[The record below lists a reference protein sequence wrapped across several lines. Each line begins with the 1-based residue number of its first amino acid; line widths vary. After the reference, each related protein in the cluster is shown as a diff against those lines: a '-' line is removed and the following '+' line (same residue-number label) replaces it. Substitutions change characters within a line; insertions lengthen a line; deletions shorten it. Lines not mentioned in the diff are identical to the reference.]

1 MIEQDLI
8 DLGFKRED
16 ILDVESNNGYDYY
29 YYFLKITEGLTLLS
43 HGNDEITNS
52 KEEWYVYNFDWP
64 DVKINDVNH
73 VTQLKEIV
81 LCFQQN

>member
-43 HGNDEITNS
+43 H
-52 KEEWYVYNFDWP
+52 
-64 DVKINDVNH
+64 VNH